1 MSVHCSVVVAAEEGT
16 ELEQVAVFTEEIIA
30 VNTNMVV
37 IKIRKQSLEVL
48 DSLIDCLGF
57 IFDIW
62 FAILRNLF

>member
-48 DSLIDCLGF
+48 DCLIDCLGF

-62 FAILRNLF
+62 YAILRNLF